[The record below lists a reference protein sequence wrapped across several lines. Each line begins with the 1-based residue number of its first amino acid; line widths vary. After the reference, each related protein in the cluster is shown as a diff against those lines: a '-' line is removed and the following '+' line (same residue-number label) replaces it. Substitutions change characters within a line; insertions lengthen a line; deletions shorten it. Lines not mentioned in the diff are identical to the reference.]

1 MNQPISPP
9 TSRTDAARSKVRA
22 KTAGIGL
29 AVAALTFISCGGN
42 DSTVQVSNVME
53 QGASE
58 SILAVDGAVLVRS
71 EDGIQVRETVPTP
84 PPGSYEYPVSAM
96 VQPWATPHPEVFPG
110 SADEPEAFTLWVIAF
125 NNPDLCTDGACDA
138 DDLLPDAAA
147 EGGVY
152 QADGR
157 VADESEIEF
166 AGGVRLG
173 QEPFTGAT
181 LDNPLGA
188 EIHVFMA
195 PHGKALTGP
204 DLWRQLNGPV
214 GNPALWWAAVFS
226 PE

>member
-1 MNQPISPP
+1 MNRPISPP
-9 TSRTDAARSKVRA
+9 TSRTVAARSKVKA
-22 KTAGIGL
+22 TTPWIGV
-29 AVAALTFISCGGN
+29 AVAALTLISCGGN
-42 DSTVQVSNVME
+42 DSTGQVSNVME

-58 SILAVDGAVLVRS
+58 SILAVDGAVLARS

-96 VQPWATPHPEVFPG
+96 VPPWATPHPEVFQG

-125 NNPDLCTDGACDA
+125 NNPDLCTDSACDA

-157 VADESEIEF
+157 VADESDIEF

-188 EIHVFMA
+188 EVHVFMA

-214 GNPALWWAAVFS
+214 GNPALWWTAVFS

>member
-9 TSRTDAARSKVRA
+9 TSRTDAARSKVRS

-71 EDGIQVRETVPTP
+71 EDGIQVREAIPTP

-110 SADEPEAFTLWVIAF
+110 SADEPEVFTLWVIAF
-125 NNPDLCTDGACDA
+125 NKPDLCTDGACDA

-166 AGGVRLG
+166 ARGVRLG
-173 QEPFTGAT
+173 QEPITGAA
-181 LDNPLGA
+181 LDNPLSA
-188 EIHVFMA
+188 EVHLFMA
-195 PHGKALTGP
+195 PHGKALAGP

-214 GNPALWWAAVFS
+214 GNPALWWAAAFS

>member
-1 MNQPISPP
+1 MNQRISPP
-9 TSRTDAARSKVRA
+9 TSRIVAERSKVKAR
-22 KTAGIGL
+22 TAGIGL
-29 AVAALTFISCGGN
+29 AAVALTLISCGGN
-42 DSTVQVSNVME
+42 DPTGQVSNVME

-58 SILAVDGAVLVRS
+58 SILAVDGAALVRS
-71 EDGIQVRETVPTP
+71 EDGIQVREAVPTP

-96 VQPWATPHPEVFPG
+96 VPLWATPHPEVFPG
-110 SADEPEAFTLWVIAF
+110 SVDEPEAFTLWVIAF
-125 NNPDLCTDGACDA
+125 NNPHLCTDGVCDA

-152 QADGR
+152 QVDGR
-157 VADESEIEF
+157 VAGESEIEF

-173 QEPFTGAT
+173 QEPLNGAT

-188 EIHVFMA
+188 EVHLFMA

-214 GNPALWWAAVFS
+214 GNPALWWTAVFS

>member
-1 MNQPISPP
+1 MNQRISPP
-9 TSRTDAARSKVRA
+9 TSKIVAERSKVKAR
-22 KTAGIGL
+22 TAGIGL
-29 AVAALTFISCGGN
+29 AAVALTLISCGVN
-42 DSTVQVSNVME
+42 DPTGQVSNVME

-58 SILAVDGAVLVRS
+58 SILAVDGAALVRS
-71 EDGIQVRETVPTP
+71 EDGIQVREAVPTP

-96 VQPWATPHPEVFPG
+96 VPPWATPHPEVFQG
-110 SADEPEAFTLWVIAF
+110 SADEPEAFTLWLIAF
-125 NNPDLCTDGACDA
+125 NNPHLCTDGVCDA

-152 QADGR
+152 QVDGR
-157 VADESEIEF
+157 VAGESEIEF

-173 QEPFTGAT
+173 QEPLTGAP

-188 EIHVFMA
+188 EVHVFMA